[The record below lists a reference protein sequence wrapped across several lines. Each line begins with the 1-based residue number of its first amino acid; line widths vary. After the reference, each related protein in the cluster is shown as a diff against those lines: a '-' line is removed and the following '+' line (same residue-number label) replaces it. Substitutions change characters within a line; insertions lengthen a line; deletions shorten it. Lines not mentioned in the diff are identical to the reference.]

1 MVTKYKMH
9 EGVKYCSEDLAEIY
23 LNQTWRPNMSITGA
37 GGLPEYTSAGNVVR
51 PSTSVRVSVRLP
63 PTKDAAAAN
72 EIIKQKLMA
81 DVPYNCK
88 VTVKSGNS
96 GNGWCMKEMDESI
109 TTIMSQVGKNCF
121 DGNDWG
127 SQGLGGSIPFLSQLG
142 KMYPKCNILPM
153 GVIGPNSN
161 AHGPDEAIHLPFAKK
176 LTMALSH
183 IFIEL
188 GCLE

>member
-1 MVTKYKMH
+1 
-9 EGVKYCSEDLAEIY
+9 
-23 LNQTWRPNMSITGA
+23 MSITGA
-37 GGLPEYTSAGNVVR
+37 GGLPEYKSAGNVVR

-63 PTKDAAAAN
+63 PTVDAASAN
-72 EIIKQKLMA
+72 EIIVKKLTT

-88 VTVKSGNS
+88 VECKAGNA
-96 GNGWCMKEMDESI
+96 GNGWCMKEMDDWI
-109 TTIMSQVGKNCF
+109 VQIMSCAAKNFF

-142 KMYPKCNILPM
+142 KLYPKCNIIPM

-161 AHGPDEAIHLPFAKK
+161 AHGPDEALHLPFCKK

-183 IFIEL
+183 IAIDL
-188 GCLE
+188 GAHK